1 MDNDIQQ
8 DVSNRVGQQ
17 TQDTPQNVDII
28 LYPNRNFLFEQE
40 LKRIPDWTKKHP
52 GYMCCCAIWL
62 AVLCFVYFCRYKALR
77 SESVRELVHMGIA
90 EDSISPH
97 KHNWCVV
104 NNDGKHRAYLI
115 DVGRIVLAS
124 KGNRMKAKKRTDRRR
139 WKAILIYFGRSPCVE
154 CIDLVSMQI
163 LDTNPRFCFAYL
175 FCAIL

>member
-1 MDNDIQQ
+1 MMDNDIQQ
-8 DVSNRVGQQ
+8 DVSNRVDKQ

-40 LKRIPDWTKKHP
+40 LNRIPIEQKFILD
-52 GYMCCCAIWL
+52 MCCCAIWL

-104 NNDGKHRAYLI
+104 NNDGQHRAYLI
-115 DVGRIVLAS
+115 DAGRVVLAS
-124 KGNRMKAKKRTDRRR
+124 KGNQMKAKKRTDRRR
-139 WKAILIYFGRSPCVE
+139 
-154 CIDLVSMQI
+154 
-163 LDTNPRFCFAYL
+163 
-175 FCAIL
+175 